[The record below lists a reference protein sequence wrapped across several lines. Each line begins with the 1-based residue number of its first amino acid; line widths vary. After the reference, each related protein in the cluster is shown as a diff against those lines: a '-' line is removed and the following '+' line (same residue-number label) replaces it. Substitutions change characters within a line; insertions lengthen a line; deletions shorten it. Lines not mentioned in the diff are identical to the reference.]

1 MTKTLIVLDDNLLAE
16 ATVALGT
23 TTKKDTVTAA
33 LTKVVDEKRAHRL
46 HALEQLRAAADEGAF
61 DWDRLAE
68 LDE

>member
-1 MTKTLIVLDDNLLAE
+1 MVKTLIDLDEELLAE

-33 LTKVVDEKRAHRL
+33 LTRIVEEARARRL
-46 HALEQLRAAADEGAF
+46 RALEQLRIAADEGAF
-61 DWDRLAE
+61 DFDRLAE